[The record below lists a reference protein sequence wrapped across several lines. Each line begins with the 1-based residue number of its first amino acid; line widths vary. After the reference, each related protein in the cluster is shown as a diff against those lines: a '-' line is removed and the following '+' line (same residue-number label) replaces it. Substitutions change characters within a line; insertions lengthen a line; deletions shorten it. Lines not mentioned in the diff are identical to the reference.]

1 MDNVILK
8 VNDLGLKSELEKLF
22 SKVKNLVE
30 KFNATKMENEL
41 YIQKISEYEKELSQI
56 KLELSGKN
64 SEILS
69 RDREI
74 AELKNRLLDERKNKI
89 SAEDKAQL
97 KARIRELMARLDQ
110 HLEQKANNNF

>member
-22 SKVKNLVE
+22 SRVKNLVE
-30 KFNATKMENEL
+30 KFNAAKMENEL
-41 YIQKISEYEKELSQI
+41 YAQKISEYEKELSQI
-56 KLELSGKN
+56 KLELSSKN

-74 AELKNRLLDERKNKI
+74 AELKNKLLDERKNKI
-89 SAEDKAQL
+89 STEDKAQL
-97 KARIRELMARLDQ
+97 KTRIKELMARLDQ